1 MADDRII
8 LTIDHIFN
16 GQTAGIGPTGGQK
29 IEQIPMAGQNPIP
42 RAASGNNMT
51 AVLGSISANL
61 LVSGGAQ
68 ILAASGNTELATTI
82 SQGASYAFLAG
93 RIAAS
98 GGTDITAILTLMMRG
113 TAQVIKLVREYKMKQ
128 EEIAKKLNALDVL
141 KMRSGMIV
149 ITANTQMSYNKY
161 GRLTTTD
168 RR

>member
-1 MADDRII
+1 
-8 LTIDHIFN
+8 
-16 GQTAGIGPTGGQK
+16 
-29 IEQIPMAGQNPIP
+29 
-42 RAASGNNMT
+42 MT